1 MASGV
6 MGKLSGLLL
15 LRTAPLWGLVLLLS
29 FGALFY
35 LGYSRAFLV
44 G

>member
-6 MGKLSGLLL
+6 LGMLSEGLL
-15 LRTAPLWGLVLLLS
+15 LRTDLWGLVLLLS

-44 G
+44 E